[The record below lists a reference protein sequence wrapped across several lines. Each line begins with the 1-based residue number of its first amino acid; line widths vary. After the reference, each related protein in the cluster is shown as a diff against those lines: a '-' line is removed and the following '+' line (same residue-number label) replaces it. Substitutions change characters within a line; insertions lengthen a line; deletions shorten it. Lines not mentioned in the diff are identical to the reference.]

1 METEYA
7 DIVVVDDN
15 TDNLRVLVSILKNK
29 GYQARP
35 VTSGPLALDAIFAK
49 PPALILLDIMMPE
62 MDGLEVCREL
72 KAAPEVRDIP
82 VIFITAL
89 DELEEKLKAFA
100 AGGADYITKPFQEP
114 EVLARLETHLALF
127 KAKETLKRQELQNRK
142 IMKAHSLMRM
152 AGAIAHK
159 FNNHLQAV
167 MGNIEMTA
175 ALWPKTEKKPKT
187 LEAAMTSA
195 SRAAEISKLMLT
207 YTGKA
212 AGKHEIMALSES
224 CRASLPLF
232 QAALPENFTLST
244 DIESPGPR
252 IKGNEAQIQQMVTQ
266 LVTNAH
272 ESMGKQPGS
281 VRLAVTTVSPDQ
293 IPQFQRFPA
302 EWEPMD
308 SSYACLEV
316 SDNGCGIAGENME
329 EIFDPFF
336 STHFTGRGLGLPVV
350 LGIANAHN
358 GGITVESS
366 LNEGSTF
373 RVFLPVPTEAAGGA
387 AGTALESGR
396 TGSEGAVLVA
406 EAEREVRR
414 LISAFLKEQG
424 YQVLEAANGMEAEAV
439 FRSHRNEIQCV
450 LTDLTMPG
458 KNGWETIET
467 LRRLSPQIYIILSSG
482 YDEGRVMAA
491 HYPEKPQAFLR
502 KPYNLQ
508 DLLDA
513 IQHSGIRPGR
523 RHQEARR

>member
-1 METEYA
+1 METERG

-15 TDNLRVLVSILKNK
+15 TDNLRVLVSILKSK
-29 GYQARP
+29 GYRARP
-35 VTSGPLALDAIFAK
+35 ATSGPLALDAIFAK

-62 MDGLEVCREL
+62 MDGLEVCRRL
-72 KAAPEVRDIP
+72 KAAPEIRDIP

-114 EVLARLETHLALF
+114 EVLARIETHLALF
-127 KAKETLKRQELQNRK
+127 KAKEALKRQEAQNRK

-175 ALWPKTEKKPKT
+175 ALWPKNEKMPKT
-187 LEAAMTSA
+187 LDAAMASA
-195 SRAAEISKLMLT
+195 SSAAEISRLMLT

-212 AGKHEIMALSES
+212 AGKHEIMDLSAS

-232 QAALPENFTLST
+232 QAALPKHVTLST

-252 IKGNEAQIQQMVTQ
+252 IKANEAQIQQMVTQ

-272 ESMGKQPGS
+272 ESMATQPGS
-281 VRLAVTTVSPDQ
+281 MHLAVKSVSFDQ
-293 IPQFQRFPA
+293 IPPSHRFPV
-302 EWEPMD
+302 EWQPMEEAP
-308 SSYACLEV
+308 YACLEV
-316 SDNGCGIAGENME
+316 SDSGCGISGEHME

-336 STHFTGRGLGLPVV
+336 STNFTGRGLGLPVV

-366 LNEGSTF
+366 LNKGSTF
-373 RVFLPVPTEAAGGA
+373 RVFLPVAAVPAGEAAGTPREGA
-387 AGTALESGR
+387 RSG
-396 TGSEGAVLVA
+396 GAGAVLVA

-414 LISAFLKEQG
+414 LLSAFLKEQG
-424 YQVLEAANGMEAEAV
+424 YQVLEAADGVEAETV
-439 FRSHRNEIQCV
+439 FRSHQNEIQCV
-450 LTDLTMPG
+450 LTALTMPA
-458 KNGWETIET
+458 KNGWETIEA
-467 LRRLSPQIYIILSSG
+467 LRRISPDIYIILSSG
-482 YDEGRVMAA
+482 YDEARAMAGQHA
-491 HYPEKPQAFLR
+491 EKPQVFLR

-508 DLLDA
+508 DLLEA
-513 IQHSGIRPGR
+513 IQGSGDSSGVKP
-523 RHQEARR
+523 